1 MRKKRG
7 KERLIRLRPLFL
19 LALCFLLPCGGCS
32 GQRGESPAK
41 KYTADELD
49 NLALLKV
56 YLPDSSEPEKIIRD
70 EEILYQYN
78 HCFPSDSASY
88 SEERQAEWEKTADS
102 AAEKYHIVSYKYP
115 VSRLHKGELEKNMTI
130 TIYEDTDVIK
140 IEVSEES
147 MKGVPVPVEYLVF
160 YSEGSDEETE
170 FYHSL
175 LDE

>member
-56 YLPDSSEPEKIIRD
+56 YLPDSSEPDKIIRD
-70 EEILYQYN
+70 
-78 HCFPSDSASY
+78 
-88 SEERQAEWEKTADS
+88 
-102 AAEKYHIVSYKYP
+102 V
-115 VSRLHKGELEKNMTI
+115 
-130 TIYEDTDVIK
+130 
-140 IEVSEES
+140 
-147 MKGVPVPVEYLVF
+147 
-160 YSEGSDEETE
+160 
-170 FYHSL
+170 
-175 LDE
+175 